1 MPCYHPLKAV
11 KSTERSEKTGKHL
24 IAFSSTKA
32 LVQGHFLLL
41 PCGQCIGCRAD
52 RSQSWGIRCTHE
64 AQMHDASCFFT
75 LTYDDENVPAD
86 YSVKLSDWQKF
97 IRRTRKRIGLKGL
110 RFAGGGEY
118 GELGLRPHY
127 HGLFFNYD
135 FPDKRYLQKRN
146 GNVVYSS
153 ELLRELWPY
162 GSSELGE
169 VTHASAAY
177 VARYSLK
184 KVTGKRADDHY
195 WRVSP
200 VDGEAHRV
208 SPEFFTMSR
217 RPGIGTAWFE
227 KFGKDAFS
235 SSVVVSS
242 PFPNRVGRVASVS
255 EGVIADGRKA
265 RPPRFYLDKLSE
277 AEREAVKRQRKR
289 ASLRPEARANST
301 PDRLAVRE
309 EIHEDRMK
317 RLIRPLK

>member
-52 RSQSWGIRCTHE
+52 RSQSWGIRSTHE

-97 IRRTRKRIGLKGL
+97 IRRTRKRIGFKGL

-169 VTHASAAY
+169 VTRQRGLCGALFVEEGH
-177 VARYSLK
+177 
-184 KVTGKRADDHY
+184 
-195 WRVSP
+195 
-200 VDGEAHRV
+200 GEAC
-208 SPEFFTMSR
+208 R
-217 RPGIGTAWFE
+217 RSLLAGVA
-227 KFGKDAFS
+227 
-235 SSVVVSS
+235 
-242 PFPNRVGRVASVS
+242 GRWRGA
-255 EGVIADGRKA
+255 
-265 RPPRFYLDKLSE
+265 P
-277 AEREAVKRQRKR
+277 
-289 ASLRPEARANST
+289 
-301 PDRLAVRE
+301 RLAGVFHDVAPSRYR
-309 EIHEDRMK
+309 DGGV
-317 RLIRPLK
+317 